1 MKLNRVMI
9 TFLIIL
15 MAFFTFQIVGCG
27 PMDGGEEDVTTTGT
41 AAYTTKSI
49 QLQISDAS
57 VDADGSS
64 KSDVTATVKTST
76 NQAIPNT
83 EVTFETTRGSI
94 TSPHETDDYG
104 QAVAEITSDRYND
117 SSVTITAECQD
128 IKGTL
133 IIAFTGL
140 DLSLEA
146 EPDNLLADGSTAS
159 TITAVLN
166 DAAGNP
172 IPNATV
178 DFTTDRGTLSA
189 SSGTTDSSG
198 EVEISLTSSSSG
210 KATVTG
216 TGNGATASTEIDFTT
231 NLFTLASS
239 SSTISPSL

>member
-1 MKLNRVMI
+1 LPVNNRPEDTPPNPSNT
-9 TFLIIL
+9 TF
-15 MAFFTFQIVGCG
+15 
-27 PMDGGEEDVTTTGT
+27 D
-41 AAYTTKSI
+41 Y
-49 QLQISDAS
+49 IS
-57 VDADGSS
+57 
-64 KSDVTATVKTST
+64 
-76 NQAIPNT
+76 PNT

-117 SSVTITAECQD
+117 SSVTVTAECQE

-159 TITAVLN
+159 TITAILN

-239 SSTISPSL
+239 LSTIRVTNSSTITATLSGSDISGQTVTFSTTLGSLSSTQV